1 VYRYKKVLSGNF
13 KRKDVEGISY
23 IVAEEKD
30 IKPRQIE
37 FSDSHKSEL
46 IEQFISMDFMNIDEI
61 LGFTKKYGPIF
72 SMGLEAFKAS
82 AEALGQKLPV
92 DLDEIYPLK
101 EMFSFSEYDFK
112 YFHELVINIW
122 NLQNDIAKK
131 GHDKKILWDFFQL
144 VFQPYG
150 WCEPYPRFLGLPS
163 DKPLAMFAELY
174 HEIMGGEINSDQTSN
189 FLAVILRELGV
200 HLGLKTIK
208 IKGKDIEC
216 DKIKLSD
223 KYKKYLE
230 DIDFYLLIYIMV
242 EIRGT
247 GIFDYL
253 ECDFEEFSRKFN
265 LKNINDDIFQ
275 KIRNLGGV
283 LICDIIND
291 YISSTGL
298 SINENG
304 DFVMEIGDKFLM
316 NIIFDELAVL
326 CQFYETRKCKFRK
339 CHKYF
344 IAKKGK
350 EKNYCCKDCADKEIK
365 YQIREVRRSKRERSC

>member
-1 VYRYKKVLSGNF
+1 MYRYKKVLAGNF

-46 IEQFISMDFMNIDEI
+46 IEEFISMDFMNIDEI

-150 WCEPYPRFLGLPS
+150 WCEPHPGFLGLPS

-174 HEIMGGEINSDQTSN
+174 HETIGGKINSDGVKN
-189 FLAVILRELGV
+189 LGFVILRELGIDV
-200 HLGLKTIK
+200 GVK
-208 IKGKDIEC
+208 IFSLKGKGNEYEYIVLP
-216 DKIKLSD
+216 DKF
-223 KYKKYLE
+223 KKCL
-230 DIDFYLLIYIMV
+230 DGNFVSLIYLLN
-242 EIRGT
+242 EIRET
-247 GIFDYL
+247 GVFDYL
-253 ECDFEEFSRKFN
+253 ECDFEEFKSSIN

-275 KIRNLGGV
+275 TVRYLGRI
-283 LICDIIND
+283 LICDIVND
-291 YISSTGL
+291 YITSTSL
-298 SINENG
+298 SINEYG

-365 YQIREVRRSKRERSC
+365 YQIREGRRSKRERSC

>member
-1 VYRYKKVLSGNF
+1 
-13 KRKDVEGISY
+13 
-23 IVAEEKD
+23 
-30 IKPRQIE
+30 
-37 FSDSHKSEL
+37 
-46 IEQFISMDFMNIDEI
+46 
-61 LGFTKKYGPIF
+61 
-72 SMGLEAFKAS
+72 
-82 AEALGQKLPV
+82 
-92 DLDEIYPLK
+92 
-101 EMFSFSEYDFK
+101 
-112 YFHELVINIW
+112 
-122 NLQNDIAKK
+122 
-131 GHDKKILWDFFQL
+131 
-144 VFQPYG
+144 
-150 WCEPYPRFLGLPS
+150 
-163 DKPLAMFAELY
+163 
-174 HEIMGGEINSDQTSN
+174 
-189 FLAVILRELGV
+189 
-200 HLGLKTIK
+200 
-208 IKGKDIEC
+208 
-216 DKIKLSD
+216 
-223 KYKKYLE
+223 
-230 DIDFYLLIYIMV
+230 MV